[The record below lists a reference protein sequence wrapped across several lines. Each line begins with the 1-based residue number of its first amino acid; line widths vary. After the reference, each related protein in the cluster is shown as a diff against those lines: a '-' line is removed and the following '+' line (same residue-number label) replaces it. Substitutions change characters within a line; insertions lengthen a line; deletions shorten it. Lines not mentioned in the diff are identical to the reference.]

1 MIRNLLAHR
10 YLIAQMTQREVLQ
23 RYRGSMLGI
32 VWSFILPLVMLAVYM
47 FVFSVVFK
55 TRWGLEQENDLQ
67 FGVILFSGLIVHAL
81 FTECL
86 TRAPG
91 LITSNV
97 QLVKKV
103 VFPLEILPLITLC
116 SALFHFVVSLIVLVV
131 FMLIAG
137 FTIPSTA
144 ILVPIVLAPLVL
156 LTLGMNWFLASL
168 GVYLRDVSQMV
179 GVVATILLFM
189 SPIFFPIS
197 RIPEKWQVFIYMNPL
212 TTIVIE
218 LRKVLMWGELPDWQS
233 LGIYSL
239 VGLLSLLFGYWWFG
253 RTRRGFADV
262 I

>member
-116 SALFHFVVSLIVLVV
+116 SAFCLQ
-131 FMLIAG
+131 
-137 FTIPSTA
+137 P
-144 ILVPIVLAPLVL
+144 
-156 LTLGMNWFLASL
+156 
-168 GVYLRDVSQMV
+168 R
-179 GVVATILLFM
+179 
-189 SPIFFPIS
+189 
-197 RIPEKWQVFIYMNPL
+197 
-212 TTIVIE
+212 
-218 LRKVLMWGELPDWQS
+218 
-233 LGIYSL
+233 
-239 VGLLSLLFGYWWFG
+239 SLLRQIEALEKHACISSIYIYIYIYIVQGTTGQHDQLNYG
-253 RTRRGFADV
+253 CCCCV
-262 I
+262 LQM

>member
-55 TRWGLEQENDLQ
+55 TRWGLEQESELQ
-67 FGVILFSGLIVHAL
+67 FGVILFSGLIVHGL

-91 LITSNV
+91 LITGNV

-137 FTIPSTA
+137 FNIPSTA
-144 ILVPIVLAPLVL
+144 ILVPIVLAPLAL

-168 GVYLRDVSQMV
+168 GVYLRDISQMV

-197 RIPEKWQVFIYMNPL
+197 RIPEKWQIFIYMNPL

-233 LGIYSL
+233 LGLYSV
-239 VGLLSLLFGYWWFG
+239 VGLLSLVFGYWWFG